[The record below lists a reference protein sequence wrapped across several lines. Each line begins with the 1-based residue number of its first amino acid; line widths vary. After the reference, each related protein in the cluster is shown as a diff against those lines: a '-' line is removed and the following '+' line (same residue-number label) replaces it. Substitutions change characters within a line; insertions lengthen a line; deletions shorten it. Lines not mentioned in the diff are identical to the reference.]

1 MRSRE
6 ISSVII
12 IQNLAQIKALFK
24 DTWETIT
31 GNCDTTV
38 YLGGNEQSTHEYISK
53 LLGKMT
59 IDKKSSGETK
69 GRQGSSS
76 RNIDVLG
83 REILTPDEVRMM
95 DNKKCLVFIRGLN
108 PVLDNK
114 YFTPKHPR
122 FAQSA
127 DGNGKPFHF
136 VPRLPENLLARSFD
150 ILTPEGLKQ
159 YEKRKTKG
167 EAVYID
173 SLTYEEFMMLD
184 ELSVSQRFAEMDQ
197 AKAEKELREEAGN
210 ETELAYTPDEE
221 TEKNLV
227 AELIALKKQA
237 AAKEKTKVEHS
248 EGSSEDDSENAS
260 GETLADRLAHFKFSP
275 AQRSEIKRAADEKI
289 PEEYIL
295 SYALP
300 ENSTVKMAAMRRKYG
315 QSSHNNNF
323 RKGD

>member
-1 MRSRE
+1 
-6 ISSVII
+6 
-12 IQNLAQIKALFK
+12 
-24 DTWETIT
+24 
-31 GNCDTTV
+31 
-38 YLGGNEQSTHEYISK
+38 
-53 LLGKMT
+53 MT

-76 RNIDVLG
+76 RNIVVLG

-127 DGNGKPFHF
+127 DGNGKPFRF

-159 YEKRKTKG
+159 YEKRKAKG

-173 SLTYEEFMMLD
+173 LLTYEEFMMLD

-197 AKAEKELREEAGN
+197 KETEQEFREEAGN

-248 EGSSEDDSENAS
+248 EGSSEDDSEKAS

-300 ENSTVKMAAMRRKYG
+300 ENSIVKMAAMRRKYG